1 MSYDPEY
8 KEWVE
13 KLLAKSGRELHK
25 VYRGIPVIRLTSRGD
40 PPRYRYRA
48 PVVRGGV
55 DEYEVLCEKI
65 DGYLENPSIG
75 RVEASK
81 KPVEKIEKDEAVLYY
96 QKWQDCQV
104 ELEDMKRRE
113 AKILADVEKLRGRME
128 EISSARIQL
137 EKDVTELKSQ
147 VKEYEKIVAELEK
160 KK

>member
-1 MSYDPEY
+1 MSYDLEY

-13 KLLAKSGRELHK
+13 KLLAKSGREFHN
-25 VYRGIPVIRLTSRGD
+25 VYRGIPVVRLKSRGD

-65 DGYLENPSIG
+65 DEYLEDPSIG

-81 KPVEKIEKDEAVLYY
+81 KPADKIEKDEAAIYY

-104 ELEDMKRRE
+104 ELEDMRRRE
-113 AKILADVEKLRGRME
+113 AKILADVEKLRDRME
-128 EISSARIQL
+128 EISSARMQL
-137 EKDVTELKSQ
+137 EKDVTDLKSQ
-147 VKEYEKIVAELEK
+147 VKEYEKIVADLEK
-160 KK
+160 KR